1 MWYLQL
7 DTLCLLAILVTGTA
21 IFQKCTHYRQMKRL
35 LWLLPVAELAILAVI
50 SIPLTGFYIVYI
62 LLGLLCGWA
71 LHRWRSGYLFVL
83 FSLLALV
90 PFFLGRWEAFAAA
103 LPFPYVTIG
112 LSFQMLK
119 VIDIYY
125 HIYYTQDRIDP
136 LIFVNYMLFLPVFT
150 SGPIFRYREFSA
162 TVNAPVVLT
171 ATEFT
176 ADFKRIIRGMFKK
189 VVVTVLGIY
198 LMQTLLSYGAHWY
211 LSLCALVCSYVIIY
225 CDLSGYSDLAI
236 GFGRIAGFAVPENFK
251 TPWKSP
257 SFTQFWRCWHA
268 SLSNWIR
275 EHIFILLNKRRL
287 NRGVSALVGI
297 VTMIIMSLW
306 HGFNWLYLVAGIYNG
321 VLLAIEN
328 LLQQTTVNKR
338 KTKKPVY
345 VARCLFVSAAFALNT
360 LVFTLT
366 PEQLLQVLR
375 GFVHL

>member
-1 MWYLQL
+1 MWYLQI
-7 DTLCLLAILVTGTA
+7 DTLWLLTLLVIGTA
-21 IFQKCTHYRQMKRL
+21 IFQKCTHYRQTKLL
-35 LWLLPVAELAILAVI
+35 LWLLPLAELAILAVI
-50 SIPLTGFYIVYI
+50 SLPLAGFYVVYI
-62 LLGLLCGWA
+62 LLGLVCAWMLYRYQKGW
-71 LHRWRSGYLFVL
+71 LFAL

-90 PFFLGRWEAFAAA
+90 PFFLSRWEAFGAW
-103 LPFPYVTIG
+103 LPFPFVTIG

-125 HIYYTQDRIDP
+125 HIYYTQARIDP
-136 LIFVNYMLFLPVFT
+136 LIFINYMLFLPVLT
-150 SGPIFRYREFSA
+150 AGPIFRYREFAA
-162 TVNAPVVLT
+162 TVHAPVVLT
-171 ATEFT
+171 AAEFT

-189 VVVTVLGIY
+189 VVITALGIHV
-198 LMQTLLSYGAHWY
+198 MQQLVAADPHWY
-211 LSLCALVCSYVIIY
+211 LSLAALVCSYVIIY

-275 EHIFILLNKRRL
+275 EHIFILLNKRKL

-297 VTMIIMSLW
+297 VTMVLMSLW
-306 HGFNWLYLVAGIYNG
+306 HGFNWLYLIAGIYNG

-338 KTKKPVY
+338 KTKKPIY
-345 VARCLFVSAAFALNT
+345 AARCLFVSAAFALNT
-360 LVFTLT
+360 MVFTLT
-366 PEQLLQVLR
+366 PEALLQVLR